1 MSLKKWLPILAG
13 ILLCLPAIADAQTL
27 FSFGGNK
34 VSKDEFLKAYFKN
47 NPDGKPS
54 QAAME
59 EYLELYIRYRLKVQ
73 WAYQQQLDT
82 LPSVQM
88 EWESFRNQV
97 AAQYITDDSTLQAL
111 VTQALAR
118 SMSDRKIA
126 HIYVAK
132 TSDSVQSLAKISAAM
147 AALKA
152 ETSFEEVALKFSED
166 PTVHQNKGTIG
177 WISPFV
183 LPYAVENLAY
193 ETAVNTNSQLYSS
206 ENAWHIIKVLDTRA
220 AQGKTGIAQILL
232 EVPVNA
238 EEQVK
243 KKADSIYTVIQAGA
257 DFAEMAK
264 QFSDDNASYMNGGEL
279 PAYTPGTYDPSYE
292 EIISHLPKSGSISAP
307 FKTSQGYHI
316 VKLLSREGIPD
327 TSREEIREEIRNK
340 VLSSDRNKL
349 TTEVAYLKAS
359 KQTGLKI
366 LPVAATRN
374 ASTVIATLGKRDI
387 TEGGFQLY
395 LQEQAGW
402 RRENEKIPTEE
413 QVRHQYIQQQ
423 VMQEYLRN
431 LEVYNSAFALQL
443 KEFREGTLIFEAMQQ
458 QVWDKAA
465 NDEKGLEEYY
475 GKNAHRY
482 TWKASFRGVLF
493 TCSDEATAQT
503 IYQQLVQQPSNW
515 STIIARFR
523 NTVIADTG
531 RFEYD
536 QLPFKPDPD
545 KIAAK
550 TVTRPQAIQES
561 EQFGFIYCMEKL
573 TANLPRSFQ
582 DARGYVLNDYQ
593 NQVEENWIR
602 ELKKTYPV
610 KVNKSVLN
618 SLNR

>member
-1 MSLKKWLPILAG
+1 MSLKKWLPLLAG
-13 ILLCLPAIADAQTL
+13 MLLCLPAITDAQTL
-27 FSFGGNK
+27 FSFGGTR
-34 VSKDEFLKAYFKN
+34 VSKDEFLNAYYKN
-47 NPDGKPS
+47 NPEGKPS
-54 QAAME
+54 RQEME
-59 EYLELYIRYRLKVQ
+59 DYLELYIRYRLKVQ
-73 WAYQQQLDT
+73 WAYEQQLDT

-97 AAQYITDDSTLQAL
+97 AAHYITDDSTLQAL
-111 VTQALAR
+111 VTQAMVR

-126 HIYVAK
+126 HIYVAR
-132 TSDSVQSLAKISAAM
+132 TSDSAQSFAKISAAM
-147 AALKA
+147 TALKA
-152 ETSFEEVALKFSED
+152 GKSFEEVALKFSED
-166 PTVHQNKGTIG
+166 PSVNQNKGTIG

-183 LPYAVENLAY
+183 LPYALENLAY
-193 ETAVNTNSQLYSS
+193 ETAVNTISQVYSS
-206 ENAWHIIKVLDTRA
+206 ENAWHIFKVLDSRP

-232 EVPVNA
+232 EVPATA

-243 KKADSIYTVIQAGA
+243 KKADSIYKAIQAGA
-257 DFAEMAK
+257 DFSQMAK
-264 QFSDDNASYMNGGEL
+264 QFSDDNGSYMNGGEL
-279 PAYTPGTYDPSYE
+279 PAFAPGTYDPSYE
-292 EIISHLPKSGSISAP
+292 ENISRLQTPGSISAA
-307 FKTSQGYHI
+307 FRTSQGYHI

-327 TSREEIREEIRNK
+327 TSRDNVREEVRNK

-349 TTEVAYLKAS
+349 TNEIAYLKAR
-359 KQTGLKI
+359 KQTGLKL
-366 LPVAATRN
+366 LPVAANRN
-374 ASTVIATLGKRDI
+374 ATTVIATLGKREI

-395 LQEQAGW
+395 RQDQAGL

-413 QVRHQYIQQQ
+413 QERHQYIQQQ

-431 LEVYNSAFALQL
+431 LEIYSPAFAAQL
-443 KEFREGTLIFEAMQQ
+443 KDFREGTLIFEAMQQ

-465 NDEKGLEEYY
+465 NDEKGLEDYY
-475 GKNAHRY
+475 RQNVHRY
-482 TWKASFRGVLF
+482 TWKDSFRGVLF

-536 QLPFKPDPD
+536 QLPFKLDPN
-545 KIAAK
+545 KIAA
-550 TVTRPQAIQES
+550 TTLTRPQAIQES
-561 EQFGFIYCMEKL
+561 EQVAFIYCIEKMA
-573 TANLPRSFQ
+573 ANLPRTFQ

>member
-1 MSLKKWLPILAG
+1 MRLKKWLPILAG
-13 ILLCLPAIADAQTL
+13 CLLCLPALCDAQTL
-27 FSFGGNK
+27 FTFGGNK
-34 VSKDEFLKAYFKN
+34 VSKDEFLKAYSKN
-47 NPDGKPS
+47 NQDLKPG
-54 QAAME
+54 QQAME
-59 EYLELYIRYRLKVQ
+59 DYLELYIRYRLKVQ

-97 AAQYITDDSTLQAL
+97 AAQYITDDSTLQSL

-126 HIYVAK
+126 HIYVRRAAD
-132 TSDSVQSLAKISAAM
+132 TIQSFNKIAAAM
-147 AALKA
+147 AALKSGK
-152 ETSFEEVALKFSED
+152 SFEEVALKYSED
-166 PTVHQNKGTIG
+166 PSVHQNKGTIG

-183 LPYAVENLAY
+183 LPYALENLAY
-193 ETAVNTNSQLYSS
+193 ETAVNTNSQIYSS
-206 ENAWHIIKVLDTRA
+206 ENAWHIFKVLETRP
-220 AQGKTGIAQILL
+220 AQGKTTVAQILL
-232 EVPVNA
+232 EVPANA
-238 EEQVK
+238 EERVK
-243 KKADSIYTVIQAGA
+243 KKADSIYTAIQAGTE
-257 DFAEMAK
+257 FAEMAK

-279 PAYTPGTYDPSYE
+279 PAFTPGTYDPFYE
-292 EIISHLPKSGSISAP
+292 EIISRMQTPGSISAP
-307 FKTSQGYHI
+307 FRTSQGYHI
-316 VKLLSREGIPD
+316 IKLLSHEGIPD
-327 TSREEIREEIRNK
+327 TGNDNIREEVRNR

-349 TTEVAYLKAS
+349 TNEVAYLRAR

-366 LPVAATRN
+366 LPIAGSRN
-374 ASTVIATLGKRDI
+374 AATVIATLGKREI

-395 LQEQAGW
+395 RQEQAGL

-413 QVRHQYIQQQ
+413 QERHQYIQQQ

-431 LEVYNSAFALQL
+431 LEAYNPAFALQL

-465 NDEKGLEEYY
+465 NDEKGLENYY
-475 GKNAHRY
+475 RQNADQY
-482 TWKASFRGVLF
+482 TWKESFRGVLF

-515 STIIARFR
+515 STIVARFR

-536 QLPFKPDPD
+536 QLPFKLDPN
-545 KIAAK
+545 KIAA
-550 TVTRPQAIQES
+550 TTLTRPQEIQES
-561 EQFGFIYCMEKL
+561 EQFGFIYCTEKMA
-573 TANLPRSFQ
+573 ANLPRTFQ

>member
-1 MSLKKWLPILAG
+1 MSLRKWLPLLAG
-13 ILLCLPAIADAQTL
+13 MLLCLPAIADAQTL
-27 FSFGGNK
+27 FSFGGTR
-34 VSKDEFLKAYFKN
+34 VSKEVFLNAYNKN
-47 NPDGKPS
+47 NPEGM
-54 QAAME
+54 QNRQAME
-59 EYLELYIRYRLKVQ
+59 DYLELYIRYRLKVQ

-97 AAQYITDDSTLQAL
+97 AAQYISDDSTLQAL

-118 SMSDRKIA
+118 SMSERKIA

-132 TSDSVQSLAKISAAM
+132 ASDSVQSLSKISAAM

-152 ETSFEEVALKFSED
+152 GKSFEEIALKYSED
-166 PTVHQNKGTIG
+166 PSVNQNKGTIG

-183 LPYAVENLAY
+183 LPYELENLAY
-193 ETAVNTNSQLYSS
+193 ETAVNATSQLYSS
-206 ENAWHIIKVLDTRA
+206 ENAWHIFKVLDTRP
-220 AQGKTGIAQILL
+220 AQGKTTVAQILL
-232 EVPVNA
+232 EVPANG
-238 EEQVK
+238 EERVK
-243 KKADSIYTVIQAGA
+243 KKADSIYTALQAGA
-257 DFAEMAK
+257 EFAEMAK

-279 PAYTPGTYDPSYE
+279 PAFTPGTYDPFYE
-292 EIISHLPKSGSISAP
+292 EIISRLPKSGSISAP

-327 TSREEIREEIRNK
+327 TSRDNIREEIRNK

-349 TTEVAYLKAS
+349 TNEVAYLKAR

-366 LPVAATRN
+366 LPVAANRN
-374 ASTVIATLGKRDI
+374 AATIIATLGKREL

-395 LQEQAGW
+395 RQEQAGL

-413 QVRHQYIQQQ
+413 QERLQYIQQQ

-431 LEVYNSAFALQL
+431 LEVYNPAFSLQL

-465 NDEKGLEEYY
+465 NDEKGLENYY
-475 GKNAHRY
+475 RQNAHRY
-482 TWKASFRGVLF
+482 TWKDSFRGVLF

-536 QLPFKPDPD
+536 QLPFKLDPN
-545 KIAAK
+545 KIAA
-550 TVTRPQAIQES
+550 TTLTRPLEIQES

-573 TANLPRSFQ
+573 AANLPRTFQ
-582 DARGYVLNDYQ
+582 DARGYILNDYQ